1 MSNKK
6 LFWIAFFGL
15 TLVEAGQMAYSN
27 DHKQTII
34 SDSEITTGLCYQPT
48 DSRVLTEYTTVY
60 GQPRLMLI

>member
-34 SDSEITTGLCYQPT
+34 SDSEITTALCYKAT
-48 DSRVLTEYTTVY
+48 DSRAVTEYTTVY